1 MKRIHRSRLIL
12 TLLAVLAAVPAT
24 AVGAASAEHKAVAAP
39 HVTVRDTT
47 DTTDITGL
55 YQLNANGYTG
65 TLHILSANQGQVQAD
80 MRFYA
85 LGYDE
90 RVSGT
95 WSDTSRTLTLSRPLA
110 GSSKVQTYTLWAGG
124 SNTATSHLMFGG
136 YFTDSSAGHYGTFAE
151 WMWR

>member
-1 MKRIHRSRLIL
+1 MKRIHRSRLLL

-24 AVGAASAEHKAVAAP
+24 AVSAASAEHKAVAAA
-39 HVTVRDTT
+39 HVTVRDA
-47 DTTDITGL
+47 TDITGL

-90 RVSGT
+90 RVSGA
-95 WSDTSRTLTLSRPLA
+95 WSDASRTLTLSRPLA
-110 GSSKVQTYTLWAGG
+110 GSSEVQTYTLWAGG
-124 SNTATSHLMFGG
+124 SNTSTSHLMFGG
-136 YFTDSSAGHYGTFAE
+136 YFTDSSAGRYGTFAE